1 MLEFDNI
8 CRKQQKKKNLTTDQV
23 INFRRRANLAFFH
36 DIFDSRPTSSGR
48 RRRGR
53 EGGGGGGGEGGGGG
67 KGGGEGGGGELL
79 QGSNEGPRA
88 AYKIQFYHRGNRRVE
103 IRNNNEARCR
113 GRRAQSS
120 VIALGPF
127 FPRRGSSLRIDG
139 IPFPRSLPLPLRLS
153 RGTCPPRFYSP
164 EWPVYTELP
173 PTVFCSFRK
182 LYTRSLP
189 AGKQAD
195 ACRPPPPPG
204 LPLRVSIEIQRRGG
218 IMDRPNGRIFAFIT
232 RVYLHNVYSGNAFV
246 EALVG

>member
-53 EGGGGGGGEGGGGG
+53 EGGGGGGGEGG
-67 KGGGEGGGGELL
+67 GGGGELL

-246 EALVG
+246 EAPVG